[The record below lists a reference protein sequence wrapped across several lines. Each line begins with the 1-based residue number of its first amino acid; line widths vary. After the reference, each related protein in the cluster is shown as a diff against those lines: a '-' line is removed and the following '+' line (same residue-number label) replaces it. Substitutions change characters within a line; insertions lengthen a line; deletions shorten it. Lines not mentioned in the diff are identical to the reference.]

1 VECDRF
7 GEDIRSAIIFW
18 ECGDCDRFDNE
29 DFGGAIAFWMWEVRS
44 FLGGCEMRSL
54 VGNVEKCDRF
64 WRCRGAI
71 VFWGVGRRSFFEN
84 EGFGGA
90 IVFGVVGMR
99 SLFWDVEA
107 RSLCRM
113 RREGAIV
120 PSKFPS
126 DDQL

>member
-1 VECDRF
+1 
-7 GEDIRSAIIFW
+7 
-18 ECGDCDRFDNE
+18 
-29 DFGGAIAFWMWEVRS
+29 
-44 FLGGCEMRSL
+44 MRSL

-64 WRCRGAI
+64 WRCGGAI

-120 PSKFPS
+120 FWCGSAIVFGDVQVRSFLVNFPPMTNPNNN
-126 DDQL
+126 D